1 MNALAGTNLDLDCWY
16 DNGIE
21 ALTEISTS
29 PVLSF
34 RIGIVS
40 TASFLFYWR
49 FLLYKVQDL
58 DCLCGSRSFKRALKR
73 QELQARKEKAVM
85 NNHFVFR
92 SCVARNIITG
102 AEKKNSKQSMR
113 QRKVTDSYQSK
124 KKHRQI
130 SPISAPCGQ
139 RYETKTGT

>member
-102 AEKKNSKQSMR
+102 AEKKKLETIYETEKSNRQLSKQ
-113 QRKVTDSYQSK
+113 KET
-124 KKHRQI
+124 
-130 SPISAPCGQ
+130 SPDLSN
-139 RYETKTGT
+139 